1 MGEDLFDTVP
11 EFSLLESNID
21 ELLGY
26 SIRRLCL
33 EDPENLLR
41 STVYAQPALYMVNA
55 LQYYKAVREGDK
67 PGFLAGHSLGE
78 YNALLAAGVFDLIT
92 GLRLVQKRSE
102 LIANARSGSMAVV
115 IGLDPLRVTEL
126 LRSNHASLD
135 VASYNSPSQ
144 TAIAGPTSHILRA
157 GADFERAG
165 GMYLPLDINIAFHS
179 RYLHAAAETF
189 AQFMESFRFSP
200 PHLPVISNVTA
211 EPYPCD
217 SLPAIKLLLRQHITH
232 AVNWVDTMRYLMNAG
247 ATLFKEI
254 GPGDALARLC
264 RQFQH

>member
-1 MGEDLFDTVP
+1 MARNSRAAPGTTAFVFPGHGSQGRRMGEDLFDTVP

-92 GLRLVQKRSE
+92 
-102 LIANARSGSMAVV
+102 
-115 IGLDPLRVTEL
+115 
-126 LRSNHASLD
+126 
-135 VASYNSPSQ
+135 
-144 TAIAGPTSHILRA
+144 
-157 GADFERAG
+157 
-165 GMYLPLDINIAFHS
+165 
-179 RYLHAAAETF
+179 
-189 AQFMESFRFSP
+189 
-200 PHLPVISNVTA
+200 
-211 EPYPCD
+211 
-217 SLPAIKLLLRQHITH
+217 
-232 AVNWVDTMRYLMNAG
+232 
-247 ATLFKEI
+247 
-254 GPGDALARLC
+254 
-264 RQFQH
+264 